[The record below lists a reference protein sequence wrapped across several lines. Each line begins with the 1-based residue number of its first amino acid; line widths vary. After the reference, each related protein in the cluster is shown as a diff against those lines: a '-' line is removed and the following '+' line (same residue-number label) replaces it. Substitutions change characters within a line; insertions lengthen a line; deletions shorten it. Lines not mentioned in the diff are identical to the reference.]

1 MLATWECECYVNR
14 KQTDTRSDSMR
25 VTAYQLKEAVRTT
38 VRRGMMAVLS
48 RLVIREYRLL

>member
-1 MLATWECECYVNR
+1 
-14 KQTDTRSDSMR
+14 MR